1 MCTQLINKQMQED
14 VGHWRYATTLIVI
27 ATPLALDILYSTDI
41 DQNTMH
47 EILNYLSK
55 RMAMH

>member
-1 MCTQLINKQMQED
+1 MQED